1 MDVNAIDL
9 TGIGDAELATEL
21 ETAAAENLK
30 RVLRPS
36 ASAGDREPDWSDDPG
51 LDRLRAFLETKT
63 VWHPVGI

>member
-9 TGIGDAELATEL
+9 TGIGDPELATEL

-30 RVLRPS
+30 RVVRPP
-36 ASAGDREPDWSDDPG
+36 ADAGGRGLDWSADPG